1 MEIKTGELIE
11 AWNRAT
17 VVITLF
23 NLLYSRHHHL
33 VPPPPYL
40 HLYYHPHSLP
50 FFIPFPAFSVVFQ
63 SYILYDKRA

>member
-1 MEIKTGELIE
+1 ME

-33 VPPPPYL
+33 VPPPPHL
-40 HLYYHPHSLP
+40 HLHYHPHSLP
-50 FFIPFPAFSVVFQ
+50 FSFLFLLSLLFFNHISCMIKEHSV
-63 SYILYDKRA
+63 